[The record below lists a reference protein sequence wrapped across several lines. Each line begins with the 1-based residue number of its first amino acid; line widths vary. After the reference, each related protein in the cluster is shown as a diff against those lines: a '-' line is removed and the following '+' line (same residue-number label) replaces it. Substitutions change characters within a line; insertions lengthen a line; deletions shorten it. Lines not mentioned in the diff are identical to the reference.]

1 MTAAIYKTF
10 QAESKAIDIEKG
22 IYETMISTES
32 VDRSGDIM
40 RAAGGDFANY
50 MKNPV
55 VLLGHN
61 YSDLPVAKTL
71 EINIIPGVGVRTRF
85 QFPEFGLYDKADTT
99 HKLWDAGYLNAA
111 SIGFN
116 PKKSVNLDPEK
127 PWGPQEYI
135 EWELLEWSIVVV
147 PANQDALRLA
157 LDNIETTLTKR
168 GRVLSAGNEKRLKD
182 AAEAINQVLKQ
193 LGEEE
198 NEQSEPD
205 KMEKP
210 DKSKAGENGKRGKD
224 DTQYQ
229 DDPEAPHKNGPLNDE
244 SATKSITGKVS
255 ELLIKL
261 FEK

>member
-1 MTAAIYKTF
+1 MAAIYKTF
-10 QAESKAIDIEKG
+10 QAESKAIDKEKG
-22 IYETMISTES
+22 VYEIMISTES

-61 YSDLPVAKTL
+61 YSDLPIAKTT
-71 EINIIPGVGVRTRF
+71 EINIIPGSGVRARF

-99 HKLWDAGYLNAA
+99 RKLWDAGFLNAA

-116 PKKSVNLDPEK
+116 PKKSVNLEPDK

-157 LDNIETTLTKR
+157 LENIETTLTKR

-193 LGEEE
+193 LGED
-198 NEQSEPD
+198 EQEQPEPD
-205 KMEKP
+205 KTASP
-210 DKSKAGENGKRGKD
+210 DKSKAGEAGKTGKPDTEYPD
-224 DTQYQ
+224 DQ
-229 DDPEAPHKNGPLNDE
+229 DSSHTHDSLNDE
-244 SATKSITGKVS
+244 SAVKSITGKVT
-255 ELLIKL
+255 ELLTKL

>member
-1 MTAAIYKTF
+1 MEKIYKTF
-10 QAESKAIDIEKG
+10 QAESKAIDKEQG
-22 IYETMISTES
+22 IYEVMISTEAT
-32 VDRSGDIM
+32 DRGGDIM
-40 RAAGGDFANY
+40 RAVGGDFANY

-61 YSDLPVAKTL
+61 YSDLPIAKTT
-71 EINIIPGVGVRTRF
+71 EINIIPGKGVRARF

-99 HKLWDAGYLNAA
+99 RKLWDAGFLNAA

-116 PKKSVNLDPEK
+116 PRKSVNLEPEK
-127 PWGPQEYI
+127 PWGPQEYL

-193 LGEEE
+193 LVEEE
-198 NEQSEPD
+198 NEQSDLD
-205 KMEKP
+205 KAVSP
-210 DKSKAGENGKRGKD
+210 DKSKVGASGQMGNT

-229 DDPEAPHKNGPLNDE
+229 DDPDASHTHDSLNDE
-244 SATKSITGKVS
+244 SATKSITGKVA
-255 ELLIKL
+255 ELLTKL
-261 FEK
+261 FSTI